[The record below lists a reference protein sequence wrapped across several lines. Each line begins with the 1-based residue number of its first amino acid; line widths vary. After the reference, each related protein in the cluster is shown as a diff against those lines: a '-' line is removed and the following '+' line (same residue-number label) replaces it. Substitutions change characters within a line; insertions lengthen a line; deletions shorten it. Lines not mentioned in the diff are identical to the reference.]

1 MAAPRAKEFINWT
14 PPQPSIDD
22 VRSRFPLGISDEELL
37 LRLLTSDRDVEAMMA
52 SGPLLT
58 DPRNSSARIIHN
70 LESIV
75 ADSGNATSLRIKTS
89 SMSIDLKR
97 TSVSA

>member
-1 MAAPRAKEFINWT
+1 
-14 PPQPSIDD
+14 
-22 VRSRFPLGISDEELL
+22 
-37 LRLLTSDRDVEAMMA
+37 MA

-58 DPRNSSARIIHN
+58 DPRNSSARVILN

-75 ADSGNATSLRIKTS
+75 ADSGNATSLRIKTP
-89 SMSIDLKR
+89 SMSIDLKK